1 MSHLT
6 QPYTEVRRVLWQV
19 LIANLAVTILKIV
32 LGAVTGALAV
42 IADGFHSLVDSSSN
56 LIGLAAIRLAQR
68 PADKHHPYGYRR
80 YETIGALAIGGMLF
94 VAAYEIAQSILE
106 RFFQGGMPD
115 LTPLTVVLIA
125 LTFPVNILI
134 YTLERR
140 AGQRL
145 KSEIL
150 LADAAHTRTDLL
162 VTLSV
167 LGSLAGVW
175 LGLPW
180 LDAVVAAG
188 VVGMILR
195 AAVEI
200 LRDAA
205 GALTDAVAV
214 NPDQIETIAQSVP
227 GVLYVH
233 RIRSRGSAEAMF
245 VDLHVKVYSGMS
257 TEQAHAVAS
266 EVERQV
272 KAQLPNAVDVLV
284 HIEPAREREAPRWER
299 IAYDLRQIADG
310 MGLGIHD
317 LHVQNNDQGGYAL
330 EMHLEMPAEITLGE
344 AHALAEDFEQ
354 RVYAASTRPN
364 TVITHLEPLNRK
376 VIQPEAS
383 IDSALEAEIR
393 AVIAT
398 YVGDN
403 IIELKTYRYEHHAS
417 VAVRVT
423 MPANI
428 PLTQA
433 HSVAESI
440 ERELLTRF
448 PTIYRVTVHVEP
460 ELDADTSAV
469 SPLSASERR

>member
-1 MSHLT
+1 MTHRT
-6 QPYTEVRRVLWQV
+6 EHYTEVRRVLWQV
-19 LIANLAVTILKIV
+19 LAANLAVTILKIV
-32 LGAVTGALAV
+32 LGTVTGALAV
-42 IADGFHSLVDSSSN
+42 VADGFHSLVDSSSN

-68 PADKHHPYGYRR
+68 PADERHPYGYRR
-80 YETIGALAIGGMLF
+80 YETVGALAIGGMLF
-94 VAAYEIAQSILE
+94 VAAYEIGKSIVE
-106 RFFQGGMPD
+106 RFSAGGTPE
-115 LTPLTVVLIA
+115 LTPLTVILVA
-125 LTFPVNILI
+125 LTFPVNVLI

-140 AGQRL
+140 AGERL

-180 LDAVVAAG
+180 LDSVVAAG
-188 VVGMILR
+188 VVVMILR

-200 LRDAA
+200 LRDSA

-214 NPDQIETIAQSVP
+214 DPDQIEHIAQGVP

-233 RIRSRGSAEAMF
+233 RVRSRGTSDSVF

-272 KAQLPNAVDVLV
+272 KAQIPNAVDVLV
-284 HIEPAREREAPRWER
+284 HIEPAREREAPRWDR

-317 LHVQNNDQGGYAL
+317 LHVHNNEQGGYAL
-330 EMHLEMPAEITLGE
+330 EMHLEMPADILLGE
-344 AHALAEDFEQ
+344 AHDLAEDFEK

-364 TVITHLEPLNRK
+364 TVITHLEPLDREVIELENR
-376 VIQPEAS
+376 
-383 IDSALEAEIR
+383 IDPAFEAEIR
-393 AVIAT
+393 ELITT
-398 YVGDN
+398 YVGEN
-403 IIELKTYRYEHHAS
+403 ILELNIYFSQHHAN
-417 VAVRVT
+417 VAVRLCL
-423 MPANI
+423 PAEM
-428 PLTQA
+428 PLTEA
-433 HSVAESI
+433 HTVAENI
-440 ERELLTRF
+440 ERDLLTRF
-448 PTIYRVTVHVEP
+448 PNIYRVTVHVEP
-460 ELDADTSAV
+460 RADTD
-469 SPLSASERR
+469 ERR